1 MRTYCAICDANRPP
15 FSIAISSYIF
25 IRFSIH
31 RILLTKA
38 SKYFATLLDAN
49 FQKANNIELI
59 LDDADGETI
68 QMVVNYCGTGKTN
81 LTVENVDKVMAISL
95 DFELDLLQEN
105 CRQFYV
111 DNLSVAKAME
121 ILNDQNFNIE
131 GMRERALEIACES
144 FESLPV
150 AEIRKMDHRLL
161 EKLLECN
168 TVNATEEMIFT
179 RLYDWFLHSTGEREE
194 HMPKLLKLIR
204 LQHIPTQVN
213 FCTNLRAQLAFY
225 LLFSH
230 IRSF

>member
-1 MRTYCAICDANRPP
+1 MRTYCAICDANRAP
-15 FSIAISSYIF
+15 FSIAISSHII

-38 SKYFATLLDAN
+38 SKYFATLFDAN
-49 FQKANNIELI
+49 FQKTNNIELI

-105 CRQFYV
+105 CRQFYI
-111 DNLSVAKAME
+111 DNLSVAKAIE
-121 ILNDQNFNIE
+121 LLNDQNCNIVE
-131 GMRERALEIACES
+131 MRERALKIACES
-144 FESLPV
+144 FESLPL
-150 AEIRKMDHRLL
+150 AEMRKMDHRLF
-161 EKLLECN
+161 EKLLDCD
-168 TVNATEEMIFT
+168 TVNATEEMIFA
-179 RLYDWFLHSTGEREE
+179 RLYDWFEHSTGEREK

-204 LQHIPTQVN
+204 LQHIPSQVY
-213 FCTNLRAQLAFY
+213 FCKTFRAQLALY
-225 LLFSH
+225 MLFSH